1 MMIVTL
7 KHRERAKILKG
18 NTDTDLSIKDTLKV
32 IYCLV
37 EDDKKHIV
45 EEFYNNLFEV
55 KQNDSLYKKICRMFA
70 R

>member
-7 KHRERAKILKG
+7 KHRESAKNLADSRDI
-18 NTDTDLSIKDTLKV
+18 DLSIKDTLKV

-55 KQNDSLYKKICRMFA
+55 KQNDSFYKKICRMFA